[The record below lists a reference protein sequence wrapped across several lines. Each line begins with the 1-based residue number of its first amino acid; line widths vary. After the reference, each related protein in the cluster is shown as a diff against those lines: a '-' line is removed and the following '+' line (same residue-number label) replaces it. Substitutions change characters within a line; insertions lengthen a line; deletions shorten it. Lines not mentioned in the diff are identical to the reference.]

1 MLWPYILEGQR
12 FIYMVNTVDGIQIL
26 EPISQTF
33 FKILDRNVLPNK
45 ELPIRIWVTVQ
56 ILYII
61 VTQSLK

>member
-1 MLWPYILEGQR
+1 
-12 FIYMVNTVDGIQIL
+12 MVNTVDGIQIL